1 MSASSSAMTTRCG
14 LAPSVVEPVMAAIVA
29 VAAAISDLGGSSMV
43 VGRALVSQLA
53 EETDSKPVQCEFE
66 SHRGHQCCCR
76 SSAYPNHCSPL
87 VGTIWARLLSCASAT
102 APKSSENKS

>member
-1 MSASSSAMTTRCG
+1 MSASSSAMTPRCG

-53 EETDSKPVQCEFE
+53 EEKESKPVQWGFE
-66 SHRGHQCCCR
+66 IYRGHSYSLVAPPCR
-76 SSAYPNHCSPL
+76 RPAGGKPRSP
-87 VGTIWARLLSCASAT
+87 VGAAT
-102 APKSSENKS
+102 WLHRWPAV